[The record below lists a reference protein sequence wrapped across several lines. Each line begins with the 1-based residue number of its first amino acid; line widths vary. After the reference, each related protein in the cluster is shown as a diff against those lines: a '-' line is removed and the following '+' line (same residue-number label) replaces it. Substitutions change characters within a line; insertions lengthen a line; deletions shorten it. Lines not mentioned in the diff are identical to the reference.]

1 MVRKNRDMN
10 GRRLF
15 REYAQSRGKEATG
28 FIEIKKERDYYDDN
42 RSTFLITQDRKGN
55 LEKTLL
61 DFEEMMY
68 WLIKTKKLV

>member
-1 MVRKNRDMN
+1 MN

>member
-1 MVRKNRDMN
+1 MLRVG
-10 GRRLF
+10 GR
-15 REYAQSRGKEATG
+15 EATG

-42 RSTFLITQDRKGN
+42 RSTFLITQDSKGN